1 MPVEVALEK
10 TEEETFA
17 TAQAIKGAK
26 VEKSRPKK
34 LLKISPKIE
43 QIVEG
48 NSSLFIRPN
57 IS

>member
-48 NSSLFIRPN
+48 NFLYLFDQT
-57 IS
+57 